1 MKSIFQKPVY
11 QKEYYIRENLDIN
24 HFNRFVT
31 YVSNPTIE
39 YYTNLVEHNTF
50 YETDLFDRMFLANE
64 KVCLDDQVYT
74 IDEIIYGVD
83 YYIYRVKECDYIEND
98 IAKQIIIDEYNKRKE
113 EELEK
118 LRIEKEEQDKRIQEY
133 NESTKEKEEEVLD
146 IKNSKKWW
154 QIWK

>member
-11 QKEYYIRENLDIN
+11 KKEYYIRENLSFDCFYNLTIN
-24 HFNRFVT
+24 
-31 YVSNPTIE
+31 STIE
-39 YYTNLVEHNTF
+39 YYTNLIEHNTI
-50 YETDLFDRMFLANE
+50 YKTDLFDRMFLANE

-133 NESTKEKEEEVLD
+133 NESTKEKEEILN
-146 IKNSKKWW
+146 IKSNKKWW
-154 QIWK
+154 QI